1 MNTCYIS
8 YKGIATES
16 IYLSATDIE
25 VHDSVK
31 ITKYPVE
38 KGYTVMDNRV
48 EQPTVIEI
56 KALAEDKNVSAIS
69 TLRFLL
75 KKSKDTFDV
84 TCKSATYTNMVLES
98 IKESDKTDMY
108 DVVEVTLKFV
118 EALSYGK
125 VQVPKQADDSDT
137 DLLGLILGLD
147 TSYEFELLTA
157 DEAKK
162 AEQFRGV

>member
-8 YKGIATES
+8 YEGISVES

-25 VHDSVK
+25 VQDSVK

-38 KGYTVMDNRV
+38 KGYTIMDNRV
-48 EQPTVIEI
+48 AQPTVIEI
-56 KALAEDKNVSAIS
+56 RALAEDKNVSAIS
-69 TLRFLL
+69 TLRHLL
-75 KKSKDTFDV
+75 KKSVNTFDV

-118 EALSYGK
+118 EALIYDK
-125 VQVPKQADDSDT
+125 AQVPKKADDSDT
-137 DLLGLILGLD
+137 NTLGLILGLD

-157 DEAKK
+157 EEAKK
-162 AEQFRGV
+162 AEQFKGV